1 MDAVQDALADLN
13 AVDELDPY
21 HMKAAMLR
29 KKLTKTAAQGK
40 GTEAAVCA
48 KMFDKSLQPC

>member
-1 MDAVQDALADLN
+1 MDFVQDALADLN

-40 GTEAAVCA
+40 GNEAAVCA